1 MQDNYFLRLSDAV
14 ETIRQKQEERE
25 RIGQEM
31 AGIVAKATSHYCT
44 ISEAYRNEER
54 RIDERM
60 EHAEAEN
67 ADSKGRIV
75 ELTRQQIQAET
86 AGEPFTMRGEL
97 DRLKA
102 EVATYPQ
109 KVEALQSLKAE
120 VVIAAADMARL
131 EEYRREWQ
139 RLTVERASIENEMQQ
154 ALIELRDGN
163 IPYCLATFEV
173 IPGRRVFLPDNIE
186 KDIET
191 MRKEH
196 RNDE

>member
-102 EVATYPQ
+102 EV
-109 KVEALQSLKAE
+109 
-120 VVIAAADMARL
+120 VIAAADMARL